1 MTAPEPARLGRPGSL
16 PQVSEVEAT
25 GESASSALEREGSAL
40 GDGDPAGGLEP
51 GRATAQKRSTLR
63 SILDWV
69 VVIVVALAV
78 AFLVDTFAIQPFY
91 IPSMSMYPTLKPGD
105 RILVNKLSYDF
116 HPVHVGDIVVFRK
129 PADDTSAGPQVKDLV
144 KRVIGLPGQ
153 VISSCGVQVCI
164 NGKLLKEPW
173 LPPGTITEP
182 PIKTQTIPKGA
193 YFVMGDN
200 RTDSAD
206 SRVFGPIKKSLI
218 VGRVFAIVWPP
229 SQVRFFF

>member
-1 MTAPEPARLGRPGSL
+1 MTAREPARPGRAGSL
-16 PQVSEVEAT
+16 LAVSEVEAT
-25 GESASSALEREGSAL
+25 GESA
-40 GDGDPAGGLEP
+40 PAGLEEDGAERAGAGAP
-51 GRATAQKRSTLR
+51 STGRAGAEQRSLLR
-63 SILDWV
+63 SLLDWV
-69 VVIVVALAV
+69 VVIALALAV

-116 HPVHVGDIVVFRK
+116 HPVHAGDIVVFRK

-182 PIKTQTIPKGA
+182 PIKTQKIPKGE

-218 VGRVFAIVWPP
+218 IGRVFAIVWPP

>member
-1 MTAPEPARLGRPGSL
+1 
-16 PQVSEVEAT
+16 VSEVEAT

-40 GDGDPAGGLEP
+40 GDGGPAGGLEP
-51 GRATAQKRSTLR
+51 GRATVPKRSALR
-63 SILDWV
+63 SVLDWV

-164 NGKLLKEPW
+164 NGRLLKEPW

-182 PIKTQTIPKGA
+182 PIKTQTIPKGE

>member
-1 MTAPEPARLGRPGSL
+1 
-16 PQVSEVEAT
+16 VEAT
-25 GESASSALEREGSAL
+25 GESASSALERDGSAL
-40 GDGDPAGGLEP
+40 VDGGPAGGLEP
-51 GRATAQKRSTLR
+51 GRATVPKRSALR
-63 SILDWV
+63 SVLDWV

-164 NGKLLKEPW
+164 NGRLLKEPW

-182 PIKTQTIPKGA
+182 PIKTQKIPKGE

-218 VGRVFAIVWPP
+218 IGRVFAIVWPP

>member
-1 MTAPEPARLGRPGSL
+1 
-16 PQVSEVEAT
+16 VSEVEAT